1 MEFDLLEGEREFL
14 QWAIANACLSNT
26 NISKGLEARMVHLHN
41 LLRECGEAGC
51 TLHLN

>member
-1 MEFDLLEGEREFL
+1 MEFDLLKGEREFL
-14 QWAIANACLSNT
+14 EWAIANPCLSKR
-26 NISKGLEARMVHLHN
+26 NISEELKTRMIHLRN